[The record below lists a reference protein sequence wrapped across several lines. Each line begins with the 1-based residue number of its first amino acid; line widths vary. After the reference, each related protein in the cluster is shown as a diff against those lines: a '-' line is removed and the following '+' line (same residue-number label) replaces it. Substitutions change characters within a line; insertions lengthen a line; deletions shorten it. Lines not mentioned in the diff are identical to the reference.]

1 MGEDMKRLRL
11 MLAVCAGIAAL
22 APTSVSAAPPSAPP
36 GCTTVLTTPAVT
48 TGAPQALA
56 QKEAAYTRVCLS

>member
-1 MGEDMKRLRL
+1 MKRMRL
-11 MLAVCAGIAAL
+11 VLAVCAGVAAI
-22 APTSVSAAPPSAPP
+22 APTSASAAAPPAPP

-56 QKEAAYTRVCLS
+56 QKNMAYTRVCLS

>member
-1 MGEDMKRLRL
+1 MKRLRL
-11 MLAVCAGIAAL
+11 MLAVCAGVVAVGPSAA
-22 APTSVSAAPPSAPP
+22 SAAPPPAPP

>member
-1 MGEDMKRLRL
+1 MKRLHL
-11 MLAVCAGIAAL
+11 MLVVCAGVAAVV
-22 APTSVSAAPPSAPP
+22 PTSASAGPPSAPP

-56 QKEAAYTRVCLS
+56 QKTAAYARVCLS

>member
-1 MGEDMKRLRL
+1 MKRSRL

-22 APTSVSAAPPSAPP
+22 ASTSPSAAAPSAPP

>member
-1 MGEDMKRLRL
+1 MKRLRL

-36 GCTTVLTTPAVT
+36 GCTMVLTTPAVT

-56 QKEAAYTRVCLS
+56 QKDAAYTRVCLS

>member
-1 MGEDMKRLRL
+1 MKRLRL

-36 GCTTVLTTPAVT
+36 GCITVLTTPAVT
-48 TGAPQALA
+48 TGAPQALG